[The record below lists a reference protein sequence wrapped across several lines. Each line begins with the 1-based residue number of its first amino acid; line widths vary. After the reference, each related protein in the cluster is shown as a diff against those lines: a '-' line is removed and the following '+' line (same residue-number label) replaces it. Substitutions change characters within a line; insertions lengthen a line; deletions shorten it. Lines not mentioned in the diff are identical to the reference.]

1 MTDNKTKTGGGHDD
15 LHRLTS
21 ATNLAVMAAEM
32 LDRQVIEMADEAA
45 RAGLK
50 LPYPVANA
58 MRSIRLGAR
67 QLMRELRIDGR
78 ADDEGLTEA
87 FDDAVERA
95 WALVLIII
103 DRFGRDEEAL
113 FRAWCYLK
121 AFPSTGGIPMPRW
134 TDRAFAPR
142 EKHGEKPEKTTSTTD
157 AR

>member
-32 LDRQVIEMADEAA
+32 LDRQVLEMADEAA

-50 LPYPVANA
+50 FPYPVTNA

-78 ADDEGLTEA
+78 ADDEGLTDA
-87 FDDAVERA
+87 FDDAVEKA

-103 DRFGRDEEAL
+103 DRFGRDEESM
-113 FRAWCYLK
+113 FKAWCYLK
-121 AFPSTGGIPMPRW
+121 AFPSKAHIPMPAW
-134 TDRAFAPR
+134 LDSCFAVWQ
-142 EKHGEKPEKTTSTTD
+142 EQDGEKGGKP
-157 AR
+157 